1 MSGQIG
7 ELLACGMSFESVRLS
22 LLSLHELLTLSG
34 AIPIIAACWQ
44 CGNPF
49 GPVASST
56 KCL

>member
-22 LLSLHELLTLSG
+22 LHELLTLSG

-44 CGNPF
+44 CANPF